1 MNALELQ
8 RLVDGQLT
16 QAQRADLLGGMQADD
31 PQWRVVALRLLEEQQ
46 WAKEICLGPA
56 RLPSGVISSTDWP
69 QSTVAGKELQ
79 KNSSRRTRSF
89 WNTLVACCAVFAI
102 GLYVGYQF
110 RYHLQEPVTHEQS
123 IANSAPSN
131 PEALRDSPM
140 DLTSNPF
147 EYDSPWR
154 VRVDSP
160 SASPIEIPLLD
171 AREIDPNLILA
182 NNSFEIAKLNQQL
195 KRKGYELDVRPTVY
209 SGSLK
214 DGRKFVVPVHDVSL
228 KPLGL

>member
-16 QAQRADLLGGMQADD
+16 HSQRAGLLRSMEACD
-31 PQWRVVALRLLEEQQ
+31 PQWREIALRLLEEQQ

-56 RLPSGVISSTDWP
+56 RLPSTKVSTTDSAM
-69 QSTVAGKELQ
+69 STPAGIELG
-79 KNSSRRTRSF
+79 KNKSYRTDSF
-89 WNTLVACCAVFAI
+89 WNALLASCALFVI
-102 GLYVGYQF
+102 GLYGGYQF
-110 RYHLQEPVTHEQS
+110 RYHLTNPMAQQQS
-123 IANSAPSN
+123 LANSASPNGDDAIAQSSN
-131 PEALRDSPM
+131 A
-140 DLTSNPF
+140 F

-195 KRKGYELDVRPTVY
+195 KRKGYELDVKPSVY

-228 KPLGL
+228 KPFGL

>member
-16 QAQRADLLGGMQADD
+16 HSQRADLLQAMEACD
-31 PQWRVVALRLLEEQQ
+31 PKWREIALRLLEEQQ

-56 RLPSGVISSTDWP
+56 RLPSTEVSTTDSAM
-69 QSTVAGKELQ
+69 STVAGIELG
-79 KNSSRRTRSF
+79 KNKSWRTSSW
-89 WNTLVACCAVFAI
+89 WNALLASCALFAI
-102 GLYVGYQF
+102 GLYGGYQF
-110 RYHLQEPVTHEQS
+110 RYQLTNPMAQQQS
-123 IANSAPSN
+123 IANSASPNGDDAIAQSSN
-131 PEALRDSPM
+131 A
-140 DLTSNPF
+140 F
-147 EYDSPWR
+147 EVDSPWR

-171 AREIDPNLILA
+171 AREIDPNLIFA

-195 KRKGYELDVRPTVY
+195 KRKGYELDVKPSVY

-214 DGRKFVVPVHDVSL
+214 DGRKFVVPIHDVSL
-228 KPLGL
+228 KPFGL